1 MSDDTAPLIRAL
13 ATENAELR
21 AALAEAQELL
31 VETRMTTACAPP
43 ASTSHCR
50 AKASGSGQERG
61 SKNGPD
67 GVDSAATGTAVPG

>member
-1 MSDDTAPLIRAL
+1 MTDDTAPLIRAL
-13 ATENAELR
+13 GTENAELR

-31 VETRMTTACAPP
+31 FETRMTTACAPP

-67 GVDSAATGTAVPG
+67 GVDGPRYGIAVPG